1 MKRTKDYRPRLN
13 SFENNLI
20 NEYRN
25 SKESKVLVVG
35 DTHFPFDIPQYLDFL
50 KDTYDKYNCNRVV
63 HIGDCVDF
71 HALSYHE
78 SDPNGMSAGDELS
91 LAKRHLQRYYKVF
104 PDMDV
109 LFGNHSRLVSRKA
122 MTSGIPREW
131 VKSYA
136 EVFEVPNWNYHT
148 ELVIDNVLYTHGDK
162 SGKARTAAKRDMIST
177 VTGHYHTDQ
186 YVEWFYGKNSAVF
199 AMAVGSGIND
209 KSYGMAYASGG
220 KKSAISCGVVLDA
233 GETPICLRMPLEK
246 YKEDSKYP
254 LI

>member
-1 MKRTKDYRPRLN
+1 M
-13 SFENNLI
+13 I
-20 NEYRN
+20 
-25 SKESKVLVVG
+25 
-35 DTHFPFDIPQYLDFL
+35 
-50 KDTYDKYNCNRVV
+50 TYN
-63 HIGDCVDF
+63 
-71 HALSYHE
+71 
-78 SDPNGMSAGDELS
+78 
-91 LAKRHLQRYYKVF
+91 
-104 PDMDV
+104 

>member
-1 MKRTKDYRPRLN
+1 MKKSKDFRPRLN

-20 NEYRN
+20 NDYRN
-25 SKESKVLVVG
+25 NKESRVLVIG

-91 LAKRHLQRYYKVF
+91 LAKKHLQRYYKVF

-109 LFGNHSRLVSRKA
+109 MFGNHSRLVSRKA

-131 VKSYA
+131 IKSYA
-136 EVFEVPNWNYHT
+136 EVFEVPNWKYHT

-162 SGKARTAAKRDMIST
+162 SGKARVAAKRDMIST

-199 AMAVGSGIND
+199 SMAVASGIND
-209 KSYGMAYASGG
+209 KSYGMSYAAGG
-220 KKSAISCGVVLDA
+220 KKSAIGCGVVLDG

-246 YKEDSKYP
+246 YKKESKYP